1 MYEIGDAV
9 VHPTRGAGIV
19 VDIVE
24 RSMDDRTVPY
34 YKIELLSR
42 TSTRL
47 MIPAERAEALGLRP
61 AISEEKLTEVW
72 ETLRAEPQAL
82 PGHSR
87 KRFGY
92 LKEKLESLD
101 IVQVAEVV
109 RDVLWMQDEEGG
121 LKTRD
126 KNIYQE
132 GMKFLAG
139 EIAAIRDISLTNA
152 ENEIKEQVWNRQ
164 ESP

>member
-24 RSMDDRTVPY
+24 RSVDDRPVPY
-34 YKIELLSR
+34 LKIELLSK

-47 MIPAERAEALGLRP
+47 MIPAERAEALGLRL
-61 AISEEKLTEVW
+61 AISEDKLEEVW
-72 ETLRAEPQAL
+72 QILQAEPQDL
-82 PGHSR
+82 PTHSR

-92 LKEKLESLD
+92 LKDKLSTLD

-126 KNIYQE
+126 RKIYQE
-132 GMKFLAG
+132 GIKFLAG
-139 EIAAIRDISLTNA
+139 EIAAIRDISLSQA
-152 ENEIKEQVWNRQ
+152 ENEIKERVWDQ
-164 ESP
+164 